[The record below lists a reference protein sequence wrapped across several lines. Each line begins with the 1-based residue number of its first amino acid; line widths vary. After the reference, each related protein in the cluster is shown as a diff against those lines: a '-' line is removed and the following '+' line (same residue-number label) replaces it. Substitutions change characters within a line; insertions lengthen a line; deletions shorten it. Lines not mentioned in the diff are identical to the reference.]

1 MDTTGASGGLSSS
14 MGRLKYDSSAPPI
27 TIDDETL
34 VHLKI
39 VIGTKLRRNESF
51 LLTWLRGDD
60 AEDARTTIWVHPAI
74 PMQFGFDSAVLPPV
88 APDRITT
95 IMTALNA
102 TGELVLDEYIHAA
115 AEPA

>member
-1 MDTTGASGGLSSS
+1 
-14 MGRLKYDSSAPPI
+14 MGRLKYDSSEPAI

-74 PMQFGFDSAVLPPV
+74 PIQFGFDAAVLPPV
-88 APDRITT
+88 GPERITT

-102 TGELVLDEYIHAA
+102 TGELVLDEYLPAA
-115 AEPA
+115 APATAPEPA

>member
-1 MDTTGASGGLSSS
+1 

-34 VHLKI
+34 AHLKI

-60 AEDARTTIWVHPAI
+60 AEDARTTIWVHPSI
-74 PMQFGFDSAVLPPV
+74 PIQFGFDTAVLPPV
-88 APDRITT
+88 APERVTA

-102 TGELVLDEYIHAA
+102 TGELVLDECLASPAA
-115 AEPA
+115 VIEPAG

>member
-1 MDTTGASGGLSSS
+1 
-14 MGRLKYDSSAPPI
+14 MGRLKYDSSEPAI

-74 PMQFGFDSAVLPPV
+74 PIQFGFDAAVLPPV
-88 APDRITT
+88 GPERITA
-95 IMTALNA
+95 IMMALNA
-102 TGELVLDEYIHAA
+102 SGELVLDEYLSADA
-115 AEPA
+115 PEPA